1 MYHISLDG
9 FAEVVSALE
18 THVQV
23 NVFEMVGLADT
34 INNINLYALVNE
46 STKEPGFAK
55 QKQSGQYRHPT
66 TKQYVQS
73 KGSHEI
79 ETINKTCQCPHSY
92 HTNTFIAY
100 QPSHMPPTWIHLV

>member
-1 MYHISLDG
+1 MVKLKHPFSFILQ
-9 FAEVVSALE
+9 EPVPRVQCIIVSWMVLPKLLVHALE

-55 QKQSGQYRHPT
+55 QKQSGHAVQTPNQETVRPKQRT
-66 TKQYVQS
+66 T
-73 KGSHEI
+73 
-79 ETINKTCQCPHSY
+79 
-92 HTNTFIAY
+92 
-100 QPSHMPPTWIHLV
+100 